1 MIIQLAAAILSFSH
15 SPAAPAVRS
24 QPDVQVQVDSI
35 RHEIVVTSGHIHI
48 PGGVGYV
55 HEHNETN
62 VHFVWPAGGWARGYR
77 IDIVDSLGRVL
88 PRDLLHHAGIANLDR
103 RTLPYPVAE
112 RLLAAGRETPAMMLP
127 ASMGIPLSA
136 GQHMVLYYMLVNP
149 DSLPIEGAALR
160 LTIAWTPDGERGPA
174 SVYPMFLDA
183 NPSSSG
189 SRVFDLAPGRSVTSA
204 EFTLPVGGHLRA
216 VGGHVHDYAVELRLE
231 DVESHRV
238 LARLRTTRDSAGH
251 LLGVDTDRFLFRWHG
266 LHLDANHRYR
276 VVSVYDNPTGET
288 IHRGAMAF
296 MVGPF
301 TPDDASRWPPVDKC
315 DPRYQEDYEG
325 FDEPVAPPT
334 HVHHPDRK

>member
-1 MIIQLAAAILSFSH
+1 MLAQLAAAMLSFADPS
-15 SPAAPAVRS
+15 AAPAVQI
-24 QPDVQVQVDSI
+24 QPDVQVQVDSV
-35 RHEIVVTSGHIHI
+35 RHEITLTAGHIHI
-48 PGGVGYV
+48 PGGTGYG
-55 HEHNETN
+55 HEHAETN

-77 IDIVDSLGRVL
+77 IDIVDSLGHLL
-88 PRDLLHHAGIANLDR
+88 PRDVLHHAGIANLDR

-149 DSLPIEGAALR
+149 DSLAIEGAALR
-160 LTIAWTPDGERGPA
+160 VTIAWTPDGDRGPA

-204 EFTLPVGGHLRA
+204 EFTLPVGGYLRA
-216 VGGHVHDYAVELRLE
+216 VSGHLHDYAVELRLE
-231 DVESHRV
+231 DAESNCV
-238 LARLRTTRDSAGH
+238 LARVRTTRDSGGH
-251 LLGVDTDRFLFRWHG
+251 LLGVETHRFLFRWRG
-266 LHLDANHRYR
+266 LHLDENHRYR

-301 TPDDASRWPPVDKC
+301 IPDDVRRWPLVDPT

-325 FDEPVAPPT
+325 FNDPVTPQT
-334 HVHHPDRK
+334 HAHHKA